1 VSSVTYVSIKS
12 LVLRWPGH
20 MQLIKALKANRKIVC
35 NYAMMRRLF
44 PNWGRRSM
52 MGFLKHYQ
60 VLRDCEAM
68 CITNSYRLMI
78 WDCTLKDTPPGTP
91 SERFT
96 HVMLHLLP
104 KCTAEL
110 TFGEFVVAL

>member
-1 VSSVTYVSIKS
+1 
-12 LVLRWPGH
+12 
-20 MQLIKALKANRKIVC
+20 
-35 NYAMMRRLF
+35 
-44 PNWGRRSM
+44 M

-60 VLRDCEAM
+60 VQRDREAA
-68 CITNSYRLMI
+68 CIVYSYRLMM
-78 WDCTLKDTPPGTP
+78 WDCTLGDTQPGTP

-110 TFGEFVVAL
+110 TNGGFVLAL